1 MNLKEAAVLI
11 AVGLFATAAYSGEQ
25 MHHKV
30 EVVVVGAEIDGETRI
45 VLDSDELGFDLHDM
59 QVGENQSIVDKDG
72 RAILITR
79 TEEGFTFEV
88 DGKTIELPAFDD
100 LDGGHVWFGDG
111 DHSANIDV
119 RVMHDGM
126 SMNSVDMEGVM
137 IFSGK
142 EIDEATQQLIR
153 TALESAGH
161 NEVSFAGG
169 DEHGQHHVRV
179 IKKVVKVSE

>member
-1 MNLKEAAVLI
+1 MNLKEATVLI

-30 EVVVVGAEIDGETRI
+30 EVVVVGADNDGETRI
-45 VLDSDELGFDLHDM
+45 VLDSDALGFDLHDM
-59 QVGENQSIVDKDG
+59 PVGENQSIVDKEG
-72 RAILITR
+72 RAIMVTR
-79 TEEGFTFEV
+79 TEDGLTFEV
-88 DGKTIELPAFDD
+88 DGKTINMPYFEGQ
-100 LDGGHVWFGDG
+100 DGANVWIGDG
-111 DHSANIDV
+111 DHTSEFDV
-119 RVMHDGM
+119 HVMHDGM
-126 SMNSVDMEGVM
+126 SMNSVEMEGVM

-142 EIDEATQQLIR
+142 EIDAATQQVIR

-169 DEHGQHHVRV
+169 DEHGQHNVRV